1 MVCSKCQYIFSY
13 NAIEPFYNNKG
24 KLADIQRN
32 REMFMSSKPAPTS
45 LTASKI
51 VRDAVPINEIDT
63 NKLQTII
70 SDLGLE
76 QLIEILLQETGIY
89 CNIRLKILYFPM
101 LDADS
106 KISGFKILSR
116 TANRG
121 ITEATF
127 PETNNFGIV
136 ILPPVVK
143 KGPKDQKTAILVL
156 NMLDAL
162 ALRRE
167 KQNGKFKI
175 GESFRNFYKSYLFY
189 FQTMIFFY

>member
-13 NAIEPFYNNKG
+13 NAIEQFYNNKG

-32 REMFMSSKPAPTS
+32 REMFMNSKPKPAAQ
-45 LTASKI
+45 TASKI
-51 VRDAVPINEIDT
+51 DKDAVPINEIDT
-63 NKLQTII
+63 NELQPIM
-70 SDLGLE
+70 SHLGLE
-76 QLIEILLQETGIY
+76 NLIEPLLQETGIY
-89 CNIRLKILYFPM
+89 CNISSKVLYFPM

-106 KISGFKILSR
+106 NISGFKTLSR

-121 ITEATF
+121 ITESTI

-167 KQNGKFKI
+167 KQNG
-175 GESFRNFYKSYLFY
+175 
-189 FQTMIFFY
+189 